1 MRNWIFAIIMLVC
14 SADLIRCGIL
24 TGYPYVNNLLRP
36 WVCIIFFS
44 SIRENLKCVAY
55 DFKDSIVV
63 LFCIFFYILYFA
75 SIGYFIV
82 EGSFQGFSDFD
93 TIGDTYYSLVVL
105 ITTSN
110 FPDIMLSAYN
120 TNTLFTIYFIV
131 FITFGVFFLMNVL
144 LAVIFD
150 NYKRRVEWNSLNRGK
165 ERVKHIEKFFDKYD

>member
-14 SADLIRCGIL
+14 CADLIRCAIL

-82 EGSFQGFSDFD
+82 EGSF
-93 TIGDTYYSLVVL
+93 
-105 ITTSN
+105 
-110 FPDIMLSAYN
+110 
-120 TNTLFTIYFIV
+120 
-131 FITFGVFFLMNVL
+131 
-144 LAVIFD
+144 
-150 NYKRRVEWNSLNRGK
+150 
-165 ERVKHIEKFFDKYD
+165 